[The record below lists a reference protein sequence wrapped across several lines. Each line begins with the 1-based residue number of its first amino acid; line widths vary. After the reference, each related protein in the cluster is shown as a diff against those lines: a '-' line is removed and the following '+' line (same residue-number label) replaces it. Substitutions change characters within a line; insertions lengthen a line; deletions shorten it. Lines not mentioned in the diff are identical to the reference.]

1 MKLLNLLLRHITPY
15 YYITYCLT
23 SALIVYG
30 TKRRVK
36 LDGSCLKPDII
47 TYTHGNAVNIYIF
60 YELVGHGSY
69 TDDSALKNSFFGPV
83 RLTKNADIDR
93 YGYSCYGT
101 GFDRISRFSFRRG
114 GFGQSVKFL

>member
-1 MKLLNLLLRHITPY
+1 MKLFNLLLRHITPY

-23 SALIVYG
+23 SALSVYG

-69 TDDSALKNSFFGPV
+69 TDDPALKNSFLQI
-83 RLTKNADIDR
+83 LTSMDILVMELDLIE
-93 YGYSCYGT
+93 YQDFHFEAVGL
-101 GFDRISRFSFRRG
+101 
-114 GFGQSVKFL
+114 VKA